1 MTAAGEGSSTPFRL
15 PAGATDCHSHVVGSP
30 DRWPTIPDR
39 RYEPEQGPLPAYIE
53 VLAELGIARC
63 VLVQPS
69 IYGTDNSCQLEA
81 MRALGAQRA
90 RGVAV
95 VDEAVTDAELRRL
108 DDAGMRGLRFNLK
121 SGGLG
126 LDALEPVARKIAPL
140 GWHIQLFTA
149 APVIAEIVPRLRTLP
164 VPIVFD
170 HMGGPE
176 VGAGMAQP
184 GFQALLALLGDGK
197 AWVKL
202 SGAERLSAQPDGYD
216 DVVPFAQALI
226 AAAPQRA
233 LWGLDW
239 PPSRF
244 FKVKPQPSDWIAQL
258 RKYAADAPTLDRI
271 LVANPADLYRFA

>member
-1 MTAAGEGSSTPFRL
+1 MSAAQFRL
-15 PAGATDCHSHVVGSP
+15 PPGATDCHSHVVGP
-30 DRWPTIPDR
+30 PEQWKTIPDR

-53 VLAELGIARC
+53 ILSELGIARC

-69 IYGTDNSCQLEA
+69 IYGTDNGCQLDA
-81 MRALGAQRA
+81 MRALGPQRA
-90 RGVAV
+90 RGIAV
-95 VDEAVTDAELRRL
+95 VAEDVSDTALRQL

-126 LDALEPVARKIAPL
+126 LAALDAMARKIAPL

-149 APVIAEIVPRLRTLP
+149 ADVIAEIAPRLRSLP
-164 VPIVFD
+164 VPVVFD

-176 VGAGMAQP
+176 IAAGIAQP
-184 GFQALLALLGDGK
+184 GFQALLALLRDGT

-202 SGAERLSAQPDGYD
+202 SGAERLSAQPNGYD
-216 DVVPFAQALI
+216 DVVPYATALI

-244 FKVKPQPSDWIAQL
+244 FKVKPQPADWIVQL
-258 RKYAADAPTLDRI
+258 RKYTTDPATLDRI
-271 LVANPADLYRFA
+271 LVANPAELYRFT